1 MSGNYL
7 SDALRKGKEL
17 GLSVAR
23 GVPQMATG
31 LVDILGVP
39 LTATGLAKSED
50 VFGSTDYLT
59 KRGLLPPKQQG
70 LENETTELISGALS
84 PAGAAK
90 SAMLGIGAIG
100 SIGAKQLSQL
110 LRKGFKD
117 EGSFRRVAA
126 GSRGAEPAG
135 IQQGNGASGL
145 TESELGGIQGVIED
159 ASLRGGRGSDVRSIE
174 DARQE
179 VRRLIANPDE
189 NPAVKIAREINP
201 EFSTEFMR
209 TMPPSSMLKQSPI
222 ASTVRQM
229 TAEGGIDPDLQRA
242 IFTQYLRKMPDVV
255 KKSGATNYN
264 ELSEAAYQALGKE
277 TDNQLDAM
285 LSNGMR
291 LSYHKN
297 GEGNYLN
304 SDEMLM
310 DALLNKHLY
319 TFQGGDPHTFLNQ
332 MDPQL
337 GINANEKFRAV
348 HDYFGHGTTGSSFGP
363 KGEELA
369 YGAHSNLYSP
379 LAKIAAA
386 TETRGQNSLVNY
398 SGMNADLMK
407 KMADLRL
414 KRNDMLR
421 RGEPIDEIENRL
433 RELGSQWKYAPQTD
447 FILPPEFLDTNFK
460 GGMPDYV
467 RPFIKPTD
475 GVDAPGFHWS
485 NETNLR
491 VTDPAYHGKGLKGRE
506 SDRKHLPGWE
516 DRSYFYNHPALREPG
531 LGSNQYETELSGM
544 YDGVK
549 DPLRLH
555 NNAKATLMNPTTGMV
570 DDDLV
575 KNVFESAV
583 KDAGYQGYKVD
594 NTSAVFYP
602 QALRKRSK

>member
-1 MSGNYL
+1 MSDGLL
-7 SDALRKGKEL
+7 SSALRKGKEL
-17 GLSVAR
+17 GVSVAR

-31 LVDILGVP
+31 FVDLAALP
-39 LTATGLAKSED
+39 LTMTGLTRPED
-50 VFGSTDYLT
+50 VFGSTEYLT
-59 KRGLLPPKQQG
+59 RRGFLPPKQDG
-70 LENETTELISGALS
+70 VLNETTELVSGALS

-90 SAMLGIGAIG
+90 SAILGLGAIG
-100 SIGAKQLSQL
+100 SVGGKQLTQL

-117 EGSFRRVAA
+117 EGHFRRVAA
-126 GSRGAEPAG
+126 DPRAAGSGG
-135 IQQGNGASGL
+135 VQQGDAASGL
-145 TESELGGIQGVIED
+145 APSELGGIQGVIED
-159 ASLRGGRGSDVRSIE
+159 ASLRGGRGSDARSIE

-222 ASTVRQM
+222 AATVRQM
-229 TAEGGIDPDLQRA
+229 TADGGIDPELQRA
-242 IFTQYLRKMPDVV
+242 IFTQYLRQMPDVV
-255 KKSGATNYN
+255 KRSGATNYG

-332 MDPQL
+332 FDPQL

-369 YGAHSNLYSP
+369 YGAHSDLYTP

-398 SGMNADLMK
+398 SGMNGDLMK
-407 KMADLRL
+407 KMADLRI
-414 KRNDMLR
+414 KRSDMLR
-421 RGEPIDEIENRL
+421 RGEPVEGIDDRL

-447 FILPPEFLDTNFK
+447 FILPPEFLDVNFK
-460 GGMPDYV
+460 GGMPEYV
-467 RPFIKPTD
+467 RPFIKPAD
-475 GVDAPGFHWS
+475 GVNAPGYHWS
-485 NETNLR
+485 NEPNL
-491 VTDPAYHGKGLKGRE
+491 TMADPAYHGKGLKGRE
-506 SDRKHLPGWE
+506 SARKDLPGWE
-516 DRSYFYNHPALREPG
+516 DRSYYYNHPALREPG
-531 LGSNQYETELSGM
+531 LGSNQYETELKGL
-544 YDGVK
+544 YDGVR
-549 DPLRLH
+549 DPLRL
-555 NNAKATLMNPTTGMV
+555 NTNAKATLIDPKTGIV
-570 DDDLV
+570 DEDLV

-583 KDAGYQGYKVD
+583 KDAGYKGYKVD

-602 QALRKRSK
+602 QALRARSK